1 MAAILNE
8 ILCIGCVWGK
18 CVEPDKCVCDF
29 GYVGAN
35 CSIPCQCNGHA
46 NCAGPDK
53 LDKCLD
59 CQNNTMVSYE
69 FLKFLV
75 LVFNKD
81 VYRTGYKSD
90 DVICCIYYA
99 VTSYVIVFLLFFSL
113 MNLPPMLIFL
123 FQLVLFLNTLFL

>member
-1 MAAILNE
+1 MTY
-8 ILCIGCVWGK
+8 CIGCVWGK

-59 CQNNTMVSYE
+59 CQNNTMVRSY
-69 FLKFLV
+69 K
-75 LVFNKD
+75 
-81 VYRTGYKSD
+81 
-90 DVICCIYYA
+90 
-99 VTSYVIVFLLFFSL
+99 IVVE
-113 MNLPPMLIFL
+113 NRNYQIHDTYCYMLYL
-123 FQLVLFLNTLFL
+123 GLSM